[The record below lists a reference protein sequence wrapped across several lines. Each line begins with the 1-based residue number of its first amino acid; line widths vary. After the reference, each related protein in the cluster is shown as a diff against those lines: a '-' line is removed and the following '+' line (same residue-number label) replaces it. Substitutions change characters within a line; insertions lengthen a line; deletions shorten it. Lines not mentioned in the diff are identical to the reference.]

1 MTPMA
6 EYQVF
11 FDVAVGIIGVL
22 GGWVLNTVWGAVKD
36 LQEADK
42 DLADKVAAIEVLV
55 AGRYVTRDEF
65 NSTLGQVFAKLDT
78 IRDLV
83 SQKADRR

>member
-1 MTPMA
+1 MV
-6 EYQVF
+6 EYQVL
-11 FDVAVGIIGVL
+11 FDVAIGVIGVL
-22 GGWVLNTVWGAVKD
+22 GGWTLNTVWSAVKD

-42 DLADKVAAIEVLV
+42 ELAEKVGAIEVLV

-65 NSTLGQVFAKLDT
+65 NSTLNQVFERLDR

-83 SQKADRR
+83 ARQ

>member
-11 FDVAVGIIGVL
+11 FDVAVGVIGVL

-36 LQEADK
+36 LQEADRE
-42 DLADKVAAIEVLV
+42 LAEKVSQIEVLV
-55 AGRYVTRDEF
+55 AGRYITRDEF
-65 NSTLGQVFAKLDT
+65 DRVLNSVFIKLDK
-78 IRDLV
+78 IQDLLM
-83 SQKADRR
+83 QKADR

>member
-42 DLADKVAAIEVLV
+42 ELADKVAAIEVLV

>member
-1 MTPMA
+1 MV
-6 EYQVF
+6 EYQVL
-11 FDVAVGIIGVL
+11 FDVAIGVIGVL
-22 GGWVLNTVWGAVKD
+22 GGWTLNTVWAAVKD

-42 DLADKVAAIEVLV
+42 ELAEKVGQIEVLV

-65 NSTLGQVFAKLDT
+65 NQVLNQVFERLDR

-83 SQKADRR
+83 SRNER

>member
-1 MTPMA
+1 MV
-6 EYQVF
+6 EYQVL
-11 FDVAVGIIGVL
+11 FDVAIGVIGVL
-22 GGWVLNTVWGAVKD
+22 GGWTLNTVWAAVKD

-42 DLADKVAAIEVLV
+42 ELAEKVGQIEVLV

-65 NSTLGQVFAKLDT
+65 NQVLNQVFERLDR

-83 SQKADRR
+83 SRQ

>member
-1 MTPMA
+1 MNN

-11 FDVAVGIIGVL
+11 FDVAVGVVGVL

-65 NSTLGQVFAKLDT
+65 NSSLGQVFSKLDN
-78 IRDLV
+78 IRDIV

>member
-11 FDVAVGIIGVL
+11 FDVAVGVIGVL

-36 LQEADK
+36 LQSADK
-42 DLADKVAAIEVLV
+42 ELAEKVSEIEVLV

-65 NSTLGQVFAKLDT
+65 NTTLSQVFVKLDT
-78 IRDLV
+78 IRDIV
-83 SQKADRR
+83 SHKADR

>member
-1 MTPMA
+1 MA

-11 FDVAVGIIGVL
+11 FDVAVGVIGIL

-65 NSTLGQVFAKLDT
+65 NSALSQVFAKLDT

>member
-1 MTPMA
+1 MV
-6 EYQVF
+6 EYQVL
-11 FDVAVGIIGVL
+11 FDVAIGVIGVL
-22 GGWVLNTVWGAVKD
+22 GGWTLNTVWAAVKD

-42 DLADKVAAIEVLV
+42 ELAEKVGQIEVLV

-65 NSTLGQVFAKLDT
+65 NQVLNQVFERLDR

-83 SQKADRR
+83 SQR

>member
-1 MTPMA
+1 MV
-6 EYQVF
+6 EYQVL
-11 FDVAVGIIGVL
+11 FDVAIGVIGVL
-22 GGWVLNTVWGAVKD
+22 GGWTLNTVWAAVKG

-42 DLADKVAAIEVLV
+42 ELAEKVGQIEVLV

-65 NSTLGQVFAKLDT
+65 NQVLNQVFERLDR

-83 SQKADRR
+83 SRQ

>member
-1 MTPMA
+1 MNN

-11 FDVAVGIIGVL
+11 FDVAVGMIGVL

-42 DLADKVAAIEVLV
+42 DLAEKVGQIEVLV
-55 AGRYVTRDEF
+55 AGRYVTREEF
-65 NSTLGQVFAKLDT
+65 NTTLSQVFVKLDT
-78 IRDLV
+78 IRDIV
-83 SQKADRR
+83 SQKADR